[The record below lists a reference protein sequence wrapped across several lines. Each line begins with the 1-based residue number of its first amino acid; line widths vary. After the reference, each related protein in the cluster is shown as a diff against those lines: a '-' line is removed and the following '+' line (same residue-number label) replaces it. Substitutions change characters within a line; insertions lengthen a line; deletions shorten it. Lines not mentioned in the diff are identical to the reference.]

1 MVGVGVEGLIPACA
15 GKTKARFTA
24 PTNRGAHPRVCG
36 ENLRWVDKA
45 ELFLGSSPRVRGK
58 PGGEVYDA
66 GGGGLIPACAGKTS
80 RIGSQRR
87 TCRAHPRVC
96 GENWAENSPSGGFH
110 GSSPRV
116 RGKQTRH
123 SRGRL
128 QVGLIPACAGKTS
141 DPPISP
147 LSHRAHPRV
156 CGENAIAR
164 AAGPGFEGSSPRV
177 RGKHRFGVGIR
188 TERGL
193 IPACAGKTSRRISIY
208 ANTSG
213 SSPRVRGKP
222 TLAAQSR

>member
-1 MVGVGVEGLIPACA
+1 MP
-15 GKTKARFTA
+15 
-24 PTNRGAHPRVCG
+24 
-36 ENLRWVDKA
+36 
-45 ELFLGSSPRVRGK
+45 
-58 PGGEVYDA
+58 
-66 GGGGLIPACAGKTS
+66 
-80 RIGSQRR
+80 
-87 TCRAHPRVC
+87 
-96 GENWAENSPSGGFH
+96 

-213 SSPRVRGKP
+213 SSPRVRGKRYVRP
-222 TLAAQSR
+222 FALQNIGLIPACAGKTAGASGSREAGPAHPRVCGENLLARRTAAQSSGSSPRVRGKPTVLDRPLEEIGLIPACAGKTSRRCRKDL